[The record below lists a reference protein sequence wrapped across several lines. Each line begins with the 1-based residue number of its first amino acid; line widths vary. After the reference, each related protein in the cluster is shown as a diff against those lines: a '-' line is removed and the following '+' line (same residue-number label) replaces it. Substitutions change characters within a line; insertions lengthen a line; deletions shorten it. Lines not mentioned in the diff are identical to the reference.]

1 MHEKQ
6 QLNYIT
12 MLLSAIFVIPDSH
25 FGAYLIKLHYFH
37 EEIEK
42 NDIYFTKGHSRVY
55 PYLDKYII

>member
-25 FGAYLIKLHYFH
+25 FGAYLIKLDYFY
-37 EEIEK
+37 EETVK
-42 NDIYFTKGHSRVY
+42 NDIYFTKGRSRVH
-55 PYLDKYII
+55 P